1 MRPEVFVGEVKVAVQ
16 CVGTFPGF
24 DVPALPPS
32 LTVKGKPSS
41 QPSSLNKRVAGL
53 RGHGQMVFG
62 RFEASWDTR
71 DG

>member
-1 MRPEVFVGEVKVAVQ
+1 MRPEVSVGEMKVAVQ

-24 DVPALPPS
+24 DVAAPPSS

-53 RGHGQMVFG
+53 HGHGQMVFG

-71 DG
+71 NR